1 VQQHDQLLC
10 ALQSGTLRALM
21 VTTPQRLVDLPDV
34 ATSRELGWPDM
45 ERITGWTALMGP
57 PGMAK
62 EPVDKWVGALGKLAS
77 DPDWLAGNARI
88 GGIPAIR
95 SPAETEKFVHEQYEL
110 YERLATSLG
119 IRE

>member
-1 VQQHDQLLC
+1 
-10 ALQSGTLRALM
+10 
-21 VTTPQRLVDLPDV
+21 
-34 ATSRELGWPDM
+34 
-45 ERITGWTALMGP
+45 MGP

-62 EPVDKWVGALGKLAS
+62 AVVDRWIEVLGKVAS

-95 SPAETEKFVHEQYEL
+95 SPAETEKFVREQHEL